1 MGKLD
6 DLLSAVGRAAPE
18 SKYIRAYHGSPHD
31 FDRFDA
37 SKIGTGEGVQ
47 AFGHGLY
54 FAGNEAVADS
64 YRQMRSLSAWTPE
77 EFAANWWR
85 TNSGIHASNAAMA
98 KAVTVRDIEEAM
110 KSALSGIPFPKETP
124 PEFMQQGLEFL
135 RSAGDT
141 PPPPVRRGRMYE
153 VELGVPEDALL
164 DLDSPVVEQPRA
176 IQDMLGSYGRA
187 PSHFTFG
194 QEGWRGSN
202 ALSRAQDNLG
212 GSARD
217 ASRVLLE
224 RGIPG
229 VRYFDGNSRRAAE
242 GTRNYVMFPGTE
254 DSIRILRKYGLL
266 PPMAA
271 AAGGAASEPQAEV
284 R

>member
-1 MGKLD
+1 
-6 DLLSAVGRAAPE
+6 
-18 SKYIRAYHGSPHD
+18 
-31 FDRFDA
+31 
-37 SKIGTGEGVQ
+37 
-47 AFGHGLY
+47 
-54 FAGNEAVADS
+54 
-64 YRQMRSLSAWTPE
+64 
-77 EFAANWWR
+77 
-85 TNSGIHASNAAMA
+85 MA